1 MRSRGINGT
10 VMFKEA
16 VRSLKKDGDRAA
28 CYWLVFF
35 ISSLF
40 LFLFFHLALSDAV
53 GVTYFYS
60 QSNLATYLT
69 TFDVAACIVVIFLA
83 NNFYVGKKSK
93 ELAMF
98 LVSGGTYGQ
107 LVEFLIFQTG
117 ILMAT
122 AIPLGIGIGHGCY
135 PAAQKLIE
143 WMAGADVAR
152 MAGEAGAD
160 MARVAGEIGA
170 DMARSAGAIGA
181 GVARTTVGAGAGTR
195 GTGSSEAALLTEAV
209 IFLEIF
215 WCTMV
220 NLGYCYRSSIRNLLQ
235 KQRRSR
241 TRRPILLRGRR
252 SRWLYLVL
260 YLGCA
265 FLPWAAGDNSRL
277 ALLLTLPGLVG
288 LSGTV
293 DRILL
298 PYLRE
303 SVSGRW
309 ISDGEKLVYM
319 GFFREDLKTAR
330 LYILLFISSAVLL
343 MAAMASSGAPAAGA
357 VLTGSEVP
365 VAEAVLS
372 GSRASAAGTVLAG
385 SGVPAA
391 EAVLTGSRASVAGL
405 TLVGSGARST
415 EAALAF
421 LSFVL
426 VIPLLALSLMFAF
439 SSEMAGRR
447 EHFAALEKLGFSKEQ
462 QRRITGREL
471 QVLYGF
477 ILAATLFYLVN
488 LAGSFCVHG
497 QLAWEAAG
505 SVLLVFVTVL
515 VLCGGLH
522 CRYYRKAVLPK
533 ED

>member
-1 MRSRGINGT
+1 MKSRGMKSG

-135 PAAQKLIE
+135 PVARRLIE

-152 MAGEAGAD
+152 
-160 MARVAGEIGA
+160 VA
-170 DMARSAGAIGA
+170 GA
-181 GVARTTVGAGAGTR
+181 GVARTAVGTGAGMR
-195 GTGSSEAALLTEAV
+195 GAGSSEAALLTAAV

-309 ISDGEKLVYM
+309 VSDGEKLVYM

-343 MAAMASSGAPAAGA
+343 MAAMD
-357 VLTGSEVP
+357 
-365 VAEAVLS
+365 
-372 GSRASAAGTVLAG
+372 
-385 SGVPAA
+385 
-391 EAVLTGSRASVAGL
+391 
-405 TLVGSGARST
+405 GSGARST

-421 LSFVL
+421 LSFIL

-447 EHFAALEKLGFSKEQ
+447 EHFVALEKLGFSKEQ

-477 ILAATLFYLVN
+477 ILAATLLYLAN
-488 LAGSFCVHG
+488 LAGSFCVRG
-497 QLAWEAAG
+497 DLAWEAAG
-505 SVLLVFVTVL
+505 SVLLVFVAVL